1 MNRTRKKINWT
12 FDRKAARLKFGYKK
26 NSSKRSKT

>member
-1 MNRTRKKINWT
+1 MNKARQKINWR

-26 NSSKRSKT
+26 NSFKRSKT